1 MRHSGERVSEQ
12 IRISA
17 KSLGAV
23 ALPDFC
29 RRCFWIRL
37 RVKDKLPFQIFPGI
51 FSSID
56 SYNKRIVHRWFDR
69 HGGPP
74 PWLAGLGDIVG
85 YREPPHFSKFTI
97 ALEEFGILLTGAPDA
112 VFVRAD
118 RSHLIAD
125 YKTARHTD
133 AQDRLLPLYEAQL
146 NGYALIG
153 EQCGLK
159 PVSALALIYMEP
171 VTDDGA
177 TDQDEHHREDGF
189 LLGFSATIIPV
200 SRDERTLRPLFAR
213 TRQIHDLASAPA
225 GRSGCKDCGLL
236 EHLIHVSHGTRGS
249 REET

>member
-1 MRHSGERVSEQ
+1 MAGPEEREKRVTDQ

-17 KSLGAV
+17 KTLGAV

-29 RRCFWIRL
+29 PRCFWIRL
-37 RVKDKLPFQIFPGI
+37 CVNDKLPFQIFPGI

-74 PWLAGLGDIVG
+74 PWLGGLGDIVG
-85 YREPPHFSKFTI
+85 YREPPHFSKFNMVQ
-97 ALEEFGILLTGAPDA
+97 EEFNILLTGAPDA

-125 YKTARHTD
+125 YKTARHTG

-146 NGYALIG
+146 NAYALIG

-159 PVSALALIYMEP
+159 PVSGLALIYMEP

-177 TDQDEHHREDGF
+177 ADQDESHREDGF
-189 LLGFSATIIPV
+189 VMGFSANIIPV
-200 SRDERTLRPLFAR
+200 SRDEGKLRPLLAR
-213 TRQIHDLASAPA
+213 VRQIHDLAAAPA

-236 EHLIHVSHGTRGS
+236 HQLIQVAGT
-249 REET
+249 

>member
-1 MRHSGERVSEQ
+1 MNEQ

-37 RVKDKLPFQIFPGI
+37 RVNDKLPFQIFPGI

-97 ALEEFGILLTGAPDA
+97 VLEEFSLLLTGAPDA
-112 VFVRAD
+112 VLVRAD

-125 YKTARHTD
+125 YKTARYTG
-133 AQDRLLPLYEAQL
+133 AQDRLLPMYEAQL
-146 NGYALIG
+146 NAYAMIG
-153 EQCGLK
+153 EECGLK
-159 PVSALALIYMEP
+159 PVSGLALIYMEP

-177 TDQDEHHREDGF
+177 ADQDESHREDGF
-189 LLGFSATIIPV
+189 VMGFSANIIPV
-200 SRDERTLRPLFAR
+200 SRDEGKLRPLFTR
-213 TRQIHDLASAPA
+213 VRQIHDLATAPV

-236 EHLIHVSHGTRGS
+236 HQLIQVAGA
-249 REET
+249 